1 MIPDDAERGTGG
13 VKLIGTLLF
22 GMASVDLLILNVAAP
37 LPTYVESNFPKI
49 NSL

>member
-1 MIPDDAERGTGG
+1 MPDDAERGTGG
-13 VKLIGTLLF
+13 FKLIGTLIF
-22 GMASVDLLILNVAAP
+22 GMIVGDLLILNVAAL